1 MLSEMF
7 NHFFS
12 QYASYEYPLASSQ
25 LVLAMLGMGA
35 LMAPRDFLLEIKAP
49 RALVTG
55 LGFQWLA
62 VPLIALALASLLPIP
77 VGIAAGLIVIAA
89 VPGGTLSNI
98 LTHFGNGN
106 IALSISLT
114 AITTV
119 AALAVTPLLLQLLIS
134 QHLPTDFDMPTA
146 RILREILLMLLLP
159 LAVGMAVRRMMT
171 FARSELF
178 SRWVIRLSLAMIV
191 LMAVG
196 AGGSGRLDP
205 KAYGVM
211 GIVALVAFCLSVQ
224 IGAWLLT
231 KALHLPKRDG
241 LAIVIEV
248 SFRNM
253 SLAVAIKALIF
264 PAIAGET
271 DPIGDAIFFTALL
284 YGGVSLF
291 MTLIPVMAHRRLL
304 ATARAGAVNES
315 PDAG

>member
-1 MLSEMF
+1 MAGDILNAFF
-7 NHFFS
+7 NN
-12 QYASYEYPLASSQ
+12 YASFEYPLASAQ

-35 LMAPRDFLLEIKAP
+35 LLAPRDFLLEIKTP
-49 RALVTG
+49 RALLTG
-55 LGFQWLA
+55 LGYQWLL
-62 VPLIALALASLLPIP
+62 VPLIALALASTLPVP
-77 VGIAAGLIVIAA
+77 AGIAAGLIVIAA

-98 LTHFGNGN
+98 LTLFGQGN

-119 AALAVTPLLLQLLIS
+119 AALGITPLLLELLIS
-134 QHLPTDFDMPTA
+134 QHLPADFVLPA
-146 RILREILLMLLLP
+146 ASILREIILILLLP
-159 LAVGMAVRRMMT
+159 LAIGMTARRALGVT
-171 FARSELF
+171 RSEIF

-205 KAYGVM
+205 KAYGVI
-211 GIVALVAFCLSVQ
+211 GIAALVAFCLSVQ
-224 IGAWLLT
+224 LAGWVCARLAGL
-231 KALHLPKRDG
+231 AARDR
-241 LAIVIEV
+241 LAIVVEG

-264 PAIAGET
+264 PAQTGQI

-291 MTLIPVMAHRRLL
+291 MTLIPVLLHRKYGDEV
-304 ATARAGAVNES
+304 T
-315 PDAG
+315 

>member
-1 MLSEMF
+1 MLGELF
-7 NHFFS
+7 DHFFKN
-12 QYASYEYPLASSQ
+12 YASYEYPLASAQ

-35 LMAPRDFLLEIKAP
+35 LLAPSAFMLEIKAP
-49 RALVTG
+49 RALLSG

-62 VPLIALALASLLPIP
+62 VPMIALALASLLPVP
-77 VGIAAGLIVIAA
+77 AGIAAGLIVIAA

-119 AALAVTPLLLQLLIS
+119 AALVVTPMLLQLLIG
-134 QHLPTDFDMPTA
+134 QHLPADFDLPA
-146 RILREILLMLLLP
+146 NKILREIVLILLLP
-159 LAVGMAVRRMMT
+159 LALGMAVHRML
-171 FARSELF
+171 RQVHSVLF

-205 KAYGVM
+205 DAYGVM
-211 GIVALVAFCLSVQ
+211 GVLALVSFCLSVQ
-224 IGAWLLT
+224 LGAWLLT
-231 KALHLPKRDG
+231 RALQLPKRDG
-241 LAIVIEV
+241 LAIVVEA

-264 PAIAGET
+264 PAVAGET

-291 MTLIPVMAHRRLL
+291 MTLIPVIAHRRMGL
-304 ATARAGAVNES
+304 AKYPAS
-315 PDAG
+315 